1 MIQLV
6 EEAKDPENN
15 IFIYDVRSTSEIRS
29 TGKICD
35 HAIQMSDPTGFSN
48 PSFDKPPLDATVVF
62 SCHAGNRSRYA
73 SSVAS
78 EQGYEKVMNYSGGAV
93 DWFR

>member
-15 IFIYDVRSTSEIRS
+15 IFIYDVRGDGEIRS

-35 HAIQMSDPTGFSN
+35 HAIQMSDPTAFSN
-48 PSFDKPPLDATVVF
+48 PSFEKPPLDATVVF

-78 EQGYEKVMNYSGGAV
+78 ERGYENVVNYGGGAV
-93 DWFR
+93 QWFR